1 MRNESILL
9 LEDDKNYLKLYQE
22 ILTKDF
28 DCIPFSNAS
37 DALTFLS
44 SHKPKSIVLDLN
56 LPDMN
61 GIEFCE
67 KLKSTN
73 DLDDIDIIF
82 VSGDSAPEVKLKAF
96 EVGASDFLVK
106 PFEIQELQFKIRKS
120 VDRQIKKD
128 ALFKEVLD
136 SRDVIYNAME
146 QASQY
151 SVVMNFF
158 KHLSQCKSTQNIANV
173 FFNTMSQFK
182 LQCSLRISLPT
193 LCYFRTDQEDV
204 TPIEKDI
211 FELLVNRGRIFPF
224 SNRLIINDKHVSFI
238 IKNPPQ
244 DESELGQVRDYVA
257 AMIEGLEAKVIEL
270 YSQIGM
276 NSAIEDLN
284 GNIHELKD
292 GIKAH
297 NQTINSVMSNMI
309 MEIAGSYHELEMTE
323 TQESFLNALIEKS
336 TEQLSSAETQ
346 LVQIMTNLE
355 NIKDNMET
363 VQVAV
368 SDDGTQSTSSVDDI
382 ELF

>member
-1 MRNESILL
+1 MSNESILL

-22 ILTKDF
+22 ILSKDF
-28 DCIPFSNAS
+28 NCIPFGNAS
-37 DALTFLS
+37 DALTYLS
-44 SHKPKSIVLDLN
+44 SYKPKSIVLDLN

-61 GIEFCE
+61 GIEFCG
-67 KLKSTN
+67 KLKSTI

-82 VSGDSAPEVKLKAF
+82 VSGDSTPEVKLKAF
-96 EVGASDFLVK
+96 EVGASDFLTK
-106 PFEIQELQFKIRKS
+106 PFEIQELQFKIRNS
-120 VDRQIKKD
+120 VERQIKKD

-158 KHLSQCKSTQNIANV
+158 KHLSQCKSTQDIANI

-193 LCYFRTDQEDV
+193 LCYFRADREDV
-204 TPIEKDI
+204 APIEKDV

-238 IKNPPQ
+238 VKNPPE
-244 DESELGQVRDYVA
+244 DDSALGQVRDYVA
-257 AMIEGLEAKVIEL
+257 AMIEGLEAKVLEL
-270 YSQIGM
+270 YSQTGM
-276 NSAIEDLN
+276 NSAIVDLN
-284 GNIHELKD
+284 GNIDELNN

-297 NQTINSVMSNMI
+297 NQIINSVMSNML

-323 TQESFLNALIEKS
+323 AQESFLNTLIEKS
-336 TEQLSSAETQ
+336 TEQLSSAEVQ

-363 VQVAV
+363 VQIAV
-368 SDDGTQSTSSVDDI
+368 SKNDSQSISPLDDI

>member
-1 MRNESILL
+1 LNNESILL

-22 ILTKDF
+22 ILSKDF
-28 DCIPFSNAS
+28 NCIPFDSAS
-37 DALTFLS
+37 DALNYLR

-136 SRDVIYNAME
+136 SRDVIYNSMV

-151 SVVMNFF
+151 SIVMNFF
-158 KHLSQCKSTQNIANV
+158 KHLSQCKSIQNIADV
-173 FFNTMSQFK
+173 FFNTMLLFE
-182 LQCSLRISLPT
+182 LHCSLRISLPT
-193 LCYFRTDQEDV
+193 LRYFRPYQDDV
-204 TPIEKDI
+204 APIEKDV

-224 SNRLIINDKHVSFI
+224 SNRLFINDKHVSFI
-238 IKNPPQ
+238 IKNPPK

-257 AMIEGLEAKVIEL
+257 AMIEGLEAKVLEL
-270 YSQIGM
+270 YSQTGM

-284 GNIHELKD
+284 GNIHELK
-292 GIKAH
+292 GSIKTH
-297 NQTINSVMSNMI
+297 NQIINSVMSNMI

-323 TQESFLNALIEKS
+323 TQESFLNGLIEKS
-336 TEQLSSAETQ
+336 AEQLSSAEVQ

-355 NIKDNMET
+355 NIKDNMER
-363 VQVAV
+363 VQIAV
-368 SDDGTQSTSSVDDI
+368 SDKDTQSSLSVDDI